1 MLLCA
6 RKRMESDSSEDEADL
21 FFSSGAADS
30 SFAISLQSMGAP
42 SPKKKQ
48 KRESL
53 DPLPKKLRP
62 RNSSVVL
69 SDSGDDL
76 DLTFND
82 HTNFVMAAMPRA
94 STSVSM
100 TVSSIDDHELT
111 PGVGPSAASG
121 WPTVVNLDDDPIINS
136 HRSTMS

>member
-1 MLLCA
+1 
-6 RKRMESDSSEDEADL
+6 MESDGSDDEADL
-21 FFSSGAADS
+21 FFSSGPADA
-30 SFAISLQSMGAP
+30 SFAISLQRDCTP

-53 DPLPKKLRP
+53 DPLPKKLHP
-62 RNSSVVL
+62 RDSGVVL

-76 DLTFND
+76 NLTFND
-82 HTNFVMAAMPRA
+82 HTNFAMAAMPRT
-94 STSVSM
+94 SMSVSM

-121 WPTVVNLDDDPIINS
+121 WPTVVNLEDDPVTTS
-136 HRSTMS
+136 HSSTMS